1 MASADFQTAL
11 TFFLLEISPT
21 MYILRKSSD
30 FELFEKQHHGTP
42 KSNKNNTLSKYAFF
56 EKLQVGIF
64 SFVGRQLFRPIEGH
78 YFLKRVWRS
87 KKLSHTFWTIFWPI
101 YGRSKCGLSKMWF
114 FLKNRDFFKNS
125 SFDIHASSACNMDIW
140 SVK

>member
-1 MASADFQTAL
+1 MGIIPPRDFQIAL
-11 TFFLLEISPT
+11 TFFLLKISPT

-42 KSNKNNTLSKYAFF
+42 KSNKNNKNNTLPKYAFF

-87 KKLSHTFWTIFWPI
+87 KKLSHTFWTIFRWI
-101 YGRSKCGLSKMWF
+101 YGNFSHVGWRK
-114 FLKNRDFFKNS
+114 FLFVGQKSEKIDFVKTC
-125 SFDIHASSACNMDIW
+125 SFHI
-140 SVK
+140 